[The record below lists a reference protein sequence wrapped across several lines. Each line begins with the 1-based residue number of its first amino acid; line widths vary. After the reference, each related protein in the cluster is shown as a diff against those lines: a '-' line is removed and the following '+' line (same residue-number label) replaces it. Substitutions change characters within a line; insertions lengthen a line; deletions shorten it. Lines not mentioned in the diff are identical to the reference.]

1 MPEQVR
7 DNAQPEPQQNINA
20 APQNQTAKTEVST
33 DTKGGGLRG
42 LKNSGRGKLENSGE
56 NKATQP
62 AADQAKTNSKTAE
75 AKTAN
80 AAEKQKEGERENSP
94 SSANANLEQEENNA
108 ASTDTAVPAV
118 QIAAK
123 SPNFENLKKLLGD
136 KLPTGFSEKISL
148 TQWQMICP
156 SSIEGADKAKEAL
169 TKTVAAMS
177 AHNSARAFNPKI
189 AAYGQII
196 KEANATIS
204 QINSILPQ
212 LTQRPAAQK
221 AVQDFV
227 AALSNL
233 ITQAQKQQK
242 ELQDAF
248 AEVTDKATDKSI
260 MEDEHFMQFLTQNG
274 KLFQIAEPMA
284 CLNAHSKGSMKSEE
298 FFYAFIVSKK
308 VIDKRKKEKA
318 LPKADGVELKQG
330 VYKKLWEQYQKNP
343 KKINYDKAI
352 KDVGS
357 FVANDA
363 VKTVVKKHIQ
373 EQGL

>member
-20 APQNQTAKTEVST
+20 APQNQAVKTEVSPE
-33 DTKGGGLRG
+33 TKGGGLRG
-42 LKNSGRGKLENSGE
+42 LKNTGRGKLENGGE

-62 AADQAKTNSKTAE
+62 AAEQVKNNTKTAD

-80 AAEKQKEGERENSP
+80 AAEKQKEGEQENTATQ
-94 SSANANLEQEENNA
+94 ANANLEQEEANA
-108 ASTDTAVPAV
+108 ANADTAVPAV

-156 SSIEGADKAKEAL
+156 SSIEGSDAAKESI
-169 TKTVAAMS
+169 TKTIAAMS
-177 AHNSARAFNPKI
+177 AHNSATAFNAKI
-189 AAYGQII
+189 TAYDQIV
-196 KEANATIS
+196 KEANSAIS
-204 QINSILPQ
+204 QVNSILPQ
-212 LTQRPAAQK
+212 LAQRPAAQK

-233 ITQAQKQQK
+233 VTQAQKQQK

-260 MEDEHFMQFLTQNG
+260 MEDEQLMQFLTQNG

-284 CLNAHSKGSMKSEE
+284 CLNAHVKGSMKSEE

-308 VIDKRKKEKA
+308 VIDKRKKEKS

-330 VYKKLWEQYQKNP
+330 IYKKLWEQYQKNP

-352 KDVGS
+352 NDVANY
-357 FVANDA
+357 VANDA